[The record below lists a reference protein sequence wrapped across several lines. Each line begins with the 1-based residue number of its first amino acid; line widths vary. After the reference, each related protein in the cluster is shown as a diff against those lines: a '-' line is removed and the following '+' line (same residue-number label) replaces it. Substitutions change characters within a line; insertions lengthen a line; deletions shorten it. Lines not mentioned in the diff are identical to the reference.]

1 MIPSPLH
8 RRLLQ
13 RSKASLAE
21 SLGTMTGTDTL
32 PVVHVGTIVE
42 MTSPPTRS
50 PEQREAAREKAAE
63 ARRLRAEIKDRLKM
77 GLLNFEELMAEA
89 DSNEIVGKMKV
100 LAALE
105 SLPRLGK
112 VKARRNGRGGHRG
125 EPTSSRSG
133 SQPACAASGAVQYR
147 RLSWK

>member
-1 MIPSPLH
+1 
-8 RRLLQ
+8 
-13 RSKASLAE
+13 
-21 SLGTMTGTDTL
+21 MTGTDTL

-105 SLPRLGK
+105 S
-112 VKARRNGRGGHRG
+112 
-125 EPTSSRSG
+125 TSSRSG
-133 SQPACAASGAVQYR
+133 SQPACAASGAVHYR